1 MQIRKTK
8 SLTVIKLTRAEMR
21 QVEAA
26 KEIIDTVRMLG
37 GTVDDVEN
45 GLKADG
51 VIRFGD
57 LAGAAEESPVDEEA
71 PDLEAVEAPP
81 VKAKKAKA

>member
-26 KEIIDTVRMLG
+26 QEIVDTVRMLG
-37 GTVDDVEN
+37 GTVEDIEA
-45 GLKADG
+45 GLDNDG

-57 LAGAAEESPVDEEA
+57 LAGATEESPVDEDA

-81 VKAKKAKA
+81 AKAKKAKA